1 MSPRRSLRHAAAAVN
16 EGVVAGNVDGEA
28 DHADDHGRPR
38 ARIPFQERADI
49 DEEEESRKS
58 RQEGAQISPGLRNE
72 IRLQAESPKVVGNDP
87 ESGDE
92 NGTQKTGE
100 EQALLQE
107 VGGAVAPARAYELG
121 AHAGQGEKA
130 SYGEKGGRLPDGT
143 ADCHSGHGFG
153 AVMTG
158 HDGVREIHADLG
170 KLGDEN
176 GQAYA
181 QGAACLGFGEEKGH
195 GSGRGIGGCWMR
207 DCMAVCLTSV
217 RWRRNRTR
225 IGFSPLPTPAFPS
238 PARKSGEGVF
248 SFS

>member
-1 MSPRRSLRHAAAAVN
+1 MLTKKRNPGSP
-16 EGVVAGNVDGEA
+16 
-28 DHADDHGRPR
+28 GRR
-38 ARIPFQERADI
+38 ARRYPLACGMRSGFSPKAPRWSEMIQRAGMRMALRKQER
-49 DEEEESRKS
+49 SRPCFRRWAARS
-58 RQEGAQISPGLRNE
+58 HRR
-72 IRLQAESPKVVGNDP
+72 
-87 ESGDE
+87 
-92 NGTQKTGE
+92 
-100 EQALLQE
+100 
-107 VGGAVAPARAYELG
+107 APMSW

-170 KLGDEN
+170 KLGDED